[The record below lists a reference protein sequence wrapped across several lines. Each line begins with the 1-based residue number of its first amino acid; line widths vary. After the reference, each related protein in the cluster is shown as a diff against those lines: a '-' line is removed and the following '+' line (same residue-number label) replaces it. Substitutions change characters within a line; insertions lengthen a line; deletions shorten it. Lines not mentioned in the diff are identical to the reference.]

1 MEGTMHKKSIV
12 TFLSILLTFVT
23 CFELFAQDDSTWFYD
38 KPISKITFEG
48 LVHVNRDEVTSVTN
62 QYLGKDFTDTL
73 YSELISKIY
82 ALELFEDIIPEAI
95 PANEEQKSVILKFT
109 VKELPVITDIKFK
122 GNAHI
127 KPSALKEVIGVK
139 ELEVLNEQK
148 IPADVRAITEH
159 YLNKGYTNVKV
170 SYELEKEEDGDVVL
184 TFNISEGKAVIVTQ
198 INFEGNYI
206 VSEKTLKSK
215 FTQKEKGL
223 FNKGAFLEANE
234 ELDRQAILNYYHSRG
249 YIDAT
254 VLDIKRS
261 ITENI
266 EENRDEIVLTYV
278 VREGEQYTY
287 GGITI
292 SGNTIFSTE
301 QLVECIK
308 LKPGM
313 IFNQPKFNEGLT
325 AIYDTYFESG
335 YTYNS
340 FEDKMHRDTEKH
352 EVSFSLRIV
361 ENDRAHIENIIIK
374 GNEKTK
380 DYVILRELPL
390 ESGDIFSKSKLT
402 AGLRN
407 LYNLQ
412 FFSMVNPQ
420 ILPGSEN
427 NLVDLII
434 NVEEQSTTS
443 LEFGLTFSGVSET
456 NKIPISVF
464 AKWQDSNVAGTGKTL
479 SAQLAVATD
488 QQSVSLG
495 YNDSWFLGLPLSFSL
510 TGSFYHKEL
519 TTLQNMYLPDG
530 LNTTDYY
537 MDYTNWTTS
546 VGASVGRRWTP
557 DFAILTLAGGISFN
571 LLNNVYDP
579 EMYTP
584 VDTTISE
591 YNNDWGWTNSVWSSF
606 SIDDRNINYDPS
618 KGWFVSQ
625 RLSWTGLIP
634 AIEDQFYLRSDT
646 KLEGYV
652 PLVDWAVSEHWSLQ
666 LILAGYT
673 GLSFQVPSAN
683 TTIGATN
690 QLYIDGMFNGRGWG
704 IESGEKG
711 QAMWSSYVEL
721 RWPFVKGMLAADF
734 FFDAVAL
741 KDTLQD
747 LGNLT
752 LNDFKFSF
760 GPGLRIAMPQFPLR
774 FLLANTFYFKDGQ
787 FTWREDNKADW
798 QFVLSFN
805 IVNK

>member
-1 MEGTMHKKSIV
+1 MHKKSIV

-95 PANEEQKSVILKFT
+95 PANEEKKSVILKFT

-352 EVSFSLRIV
+352 EVSFTLRII

-510 TGSFYHKEL
+510 SGSFYHKEL

-591 YNNDWGWTNSVWSSF
+591 YNNDWGWTNSVWTSF

-618 KGWFVSQ
+618 KGWFASQ

-805 IVNK
+805 IINK

>member
-1 MEGTMHKKSIV
+1 
-12 TFLSILLTFVT
+12 
-23 CFELFAQDDSTWFYD
+23 
-38 KPISKITFEG
+38 
-48 LVHVNRDEVTSVTN
+48 
-62 QYLGKDFTDTL
+62 
-73 YSELISKIY
+73 
-82 ALELFEDIIPEAI
+82 
-95 PANEEQKSVILKFT
+95 
-109 VKELPVITDIKFK
+109 
-122 GNAHI
+122 
-127 KPSALKEVIGVK
+127 
-139 ELEVLNEQK
+139 
-148 IPADVRAITEH
+148 
-159 YLNKGYTNVKV
+159 
-170 SYELEKEEDGDVVL
+170 
-184 TFNISEGKAVIVTQ
+184 
-198 INFEGNYI
+198 
-206 VSEKTLKSK
+206 
-215 FTQKEKGL
+215 
-223 FNKGAFLEANE
+223 
-234 ELDRQAILNYYHSRG
+234 
-249 YIDAT
+249 
-254 VLDIKRS
+254 
-261 ITENI
+261 
-266 EENRDEIVLTYV
+266 
-278 VREGEQYTY
+278 
-287 GGITI
+287 
-292 SGNTIFSTE
+292 
-301 QLVECIK
+301 
-308 LKPGM
+308 
-313 IFNQPKFNEGLT
+313 
-325 AIYDTYFESG
+325 
-335 YTYNS
+335 
-340 FEDKMHRDTEKH
+340 
-352 EVSFSLRIV
+352 
-361 ENDRAHIENIIIK
+361 
-374 GNEKTK
+374 
-380 DYVILRELPL
+380 LRELPL

-412 FFSMVNPQ
+412 FFSMVAPQ

-443 LEFGLTFSGVSET
+443 LEFGLTFSGVTES
-456 NKIPISVF
+456 NKIPVSLF

-495 YNDSWFLGLPLSFSL
+495 YSDSWFLGLPLSFSL
-510 TGSFYHKEL
+510 SGSFYHKEL
-519 TTLQNMYLPDG
+519 TTLQNMYLADG

-546 VGASVGRRWTP
+546 VGASLGRRWTP
-557 DFAILTLAGGISFN
+557 EFAILTLAGGISFN

-579 EMYTP
+579 DMYTP

-606 SIDDRNINYDPS
+606 SIDDRNINYDPT
-618 KGWFVSQ
+618 KGWFASQ
-625 RLSWTGLIP
+625 RLAWTGLIP

-646 KLEGYV
+646 KLEGYW

-683 TTIGATN
+683 TSIGATN

-704 IESGEKG
+704 VESGVKG

-734 FFDAVAL
+734 FVDAVAL
-741 KDTLQD
+741 KDTVQD
-747 LGNLT
+747 LSTLN
-752 LNDFKFSF
+752 LNDFRFSF

>member
-1 MEGTMHKKSIV
+1 MHKKSIV

-95 PANEEQKSVILKFT
+95 PANEEKKSVILKFT

-510 TGSFYHKEL
+510 SGSFYHKEL

-591 YNNDWGWTNSVWSSF
+591 YNNDWGWTNSVWTSF

-618 KGWFVSQ
+618 KGWFASQ

>member
-95 PANEEQKSVILKFT
+95 PANEEKKSVILKFT

-352 EVSFSLRIV
+352 EVSFTLRII

-510 TGSFYHKEL
+510 SGSFYHKEL

-591 YNNDWGWTNSVWSSF
+591 YNNDWGWTNSVWTSF

-618 KGWFVSQ
+618 KGWFASQ

-805 IVNK
+805 IINK